1 MKVTVLGAGGW
12 GTALSMKLLK
22 KGYETCLWSAFDS
35 EVSEL
40 KSTHMN
46 KLLPGVMIP
55 EEITITSNLDEAMER
70 TELIIIA
77 VPSNIV
83 KNICGK
89 IAEYNPLP
97 IVVCVSKGFD
107 EDTGELMSEVIEKT
121 LSTDKVVILSGPTHA
136 EEVSRD
142 IPTAIV
148 ASSKVE
154 SYAQYVQNVFMSE
167 TFRVYTNTDVIG
179 VEVSGALKNVIA
191 LCAGISDGCGYGD
204 NTKAA
209 LMTRGL
215 AEIARLGVAMGGKF
229 ETFMGLTGVGDLIV
243 TCTSMH
249 SRNRRAGI
257 LIGQGKSVKDAL
269 DEVKMVVEGIKS
281 CKSAYKLSEK
291 YNLDMPIIK
300 TAYDVLF
307 NNVNPTAAVTEL
319 MQRDKKSE

>member
-1 MKVTVLGAGGW
+1 MKITVLGAGGW
-12 GTALSMKLLK
+12 GTALAMKLFK

-35 EVSEL
+35 EVEEL
-40 KSTHMN
+40 RTTHIN
-46 KLLPGVMIP
+46 KLLPGVTIP
-55 EEITITSNLDEAMER
+55 KEITITSDLFEAMER
-70 TELIIIA
+70 SELIIIA
-77 VPSNIV
+77 VPSNVV
-83 KNICGK
+83 KTVCNK
-89 IAEYNPLP
+89 LTAYNPLP

-107 EDTGELMSEVIEKT
+107 EDTGELMSEVIEKS

-154 SYAQYVQNVFMSE
+154 AYAQYVQNVFMSE
-167 TFRVYTNTDVIG
+167 TFRVYTNTDVVG

-257 LIGQGKSVKDAL
+257 LIGQGRSVNEAL

-281 CKSAYKLSEK
+281 CKSAYKLAKK
-291 YNLDMPIIK
+291 YNIDTPIIN

>member
-1 MKVTVLGAGGW
+1 MKTTVLGAGGW
-12 GTALSMKLLK
+12 GTALAMKLFK

-35 EVSEL
+35 EVAEL
-40 KSTHMN
+40 KENHMN
-46 KLLPGVMIP
+46 KLLPGVTIP
-55 EEITITSNLDEAMER
+55 EEISITSNLDEAMER

-77 VPSNIV
+77 VPSNVV
-83 KNICGK
+83 KKICK
-89 IAEYNPLP
+89 EINKYNPLP

-107 EDTGELMSEVIEKT
+107 EDTGQLMSEVIEET
-121 LSTDKVVILSGPTHA
+121 LATDKIVILSGPTHA

-154 SYAQYVQNVFMSE
+154 AYAQYVQNVFMSE
-167 TFRVYTNTDVIG
+167 TFRVYTNTDVVG

-257 LIGQGKSVKDAL
+257 LIGQGKSVNEAL
-269 DEVKMVVEGIKS
+269 DEVKMVVEGVKS
-281 CKSAYKLSEK
+281 CKTAYKLSEK
-291 YNLDMPIIK
+291 YNIDTPIIN
-300 TAYDVLF
+300 TAYNVLF
-307 NNVNPTAAVTEL
+307 NNINPTAAVTEL